1 MPITY
6 TFQQD
11 DCPSFGGASLSNA
24 RIPTILAM
32 DDYVRSRNDEN
43 ITGRDIQINIEHDE
57 GDTRSII
64 SVMRKLNFINL
75 PERSG
80 ISASHFYTNFGDAY
94 IHILRALQEL
104 EKLQDLLSVAYNA
117 TLRSLQLILQEG
129 IWYHYNTTEKTR
141 LGIYV
146 VLNLIGKTKTLS
158 FNEYCF
164 ALSESIINGGYFDFE
179 SITKAILMN
188 RENNIVYTF
197 RKKRLSNERG
207 NLGERIESEVE
218 DFNSVLQCTREI
230 LQQAGILEEDT
241 TDCILR
247 DSSFLIKHNLPY
259 E

>member
-80 ISASHFYTNFGDAY
+80 ICASHFYTNFGDAY

-104 EKLQDLLSVAYNA
+104 EKLQ
-117 TLRSLQLILQEG
+117 G
-129 IWYHYNTTEKTR
+129 
-141 LGIYV
+141 
-146 VLNLIGKTKTLS
+146 
-158 FNEYCF
+158 
-164 ALSESIINGGYFDFE
+164 
-179 SITKAILMN
+179 
-188 RENNIVYTF
+188 
-197 RKKRLSNERG
+197 
-207 NLGERIESEVE
+207 
-218 DFNSVLQCTREI
+218 
-230 LQQAGILEEDT
+230 
-241 TDCILR
+241 
-247 DSSFLIKHNLPY
+247 SSFPWHIMQP
-259 E
+259 